1 MTFPNNSNRNPN
13 RDRVNDTN
21 YTPWIIGG
29 AVVVALMI
37 GYSMMGD
44 RPTNTAEVKSDR
56 EITTTTPS
64 VAPVPT
70 APSTPVPT
78 APSTPDPTVPNN
90 TAR

>member
-1 MTFPNNSNRNPN
+1 MTFPNDSNRNGN

-29 AVVVALMI
+29 VVAVALMI
-37 GYSMMGD
+37 GYSMMSD
-44 RPTNTAEVKSDR
+44 RPTNTAEIKSDR

-64 VAPVPT
+64 VTPSTPAPT

-78 APSTPDPTVPNN
+78 APNNPT
-90 TAR
+90 R